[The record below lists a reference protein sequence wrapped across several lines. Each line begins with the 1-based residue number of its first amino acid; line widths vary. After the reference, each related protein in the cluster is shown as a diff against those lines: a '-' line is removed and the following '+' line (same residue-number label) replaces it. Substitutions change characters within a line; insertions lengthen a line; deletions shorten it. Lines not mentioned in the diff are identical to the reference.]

1 MWNVNKK
8 MVKTS
13 ALLLSVVVAAGAMGV
28 NVHAANINNSADS
41 EAKDRLADSVKNV
54 WQPVGEEEGAIG
66 ETIYVIAGA
75 GGDVEKVI
83 VSDGEELTE
92 EAQSEE
98 NKLPL
103 SMEISYMLDGKE
115 ISAEELAGKS
125 GHVVIR
131 CTYIVN
137 RYEMAEVQDGKEKI
151 YVPFA
156 VAAGTILDGAH
167 FQNVTVSSGRV
178 VDDGSRCIVAGIAF
192 PGLAEDLKLEEG
204 PVDYVEIEADVT
216 DFVFDGIYSIATN
229 EIFSDINVDDVT
241 ALDDLRE
248 AMDEMTEAME
258 ALMDGSAALYN
269 GLAEL
274 YEKSGDLQKGIS
286 ALQAGA
292 AQLSEG
298 SAALR
303 DGVNSLRDGAVN
315 LTNGLNTLSSKN
327 DELVNGAAQVFNTL
341 LGEANKQLAAS
352 GVNVPALTIDNY
364 SQVLGGVTASLSP
377 EAVGSQV
384 YSAVYN
390 AVAAE
395 VKKNEAAI
403 RAGVTQ
409 EVQKQVFAGVLQ
421 AAGLSEDQY
430 NAIVAAGDAA
440 AEEQKQAVAGI
451 DSAVEAQMQSE
462 QIKQTIEAAVAAQ
475 EKQLIEQNMQSPDIV
490 NKITE
495 ETANAANRVNEGA
508 GKIAALKAQL
518 DSYNAFYQGLI
529 AYTNGVVQAG
539 NGAAQLSA
547 GAEQLAAG
555 AESLNE
561 GAVTLREGM
570 DTLAGGSAALIDGV
584 SRLKKGAMEL
594 RDGLT
599 TFNEEGIS
607 KLTEALDG
615 NYEELLARMQAMTQV
630 SRSYNSYTN
639 ENGVLDGTVK
649 FIYKTSE
656 IR

>member
-8 MVKTS
+8 MVKVS
-13 ALLLSVVVAAGAMGV
+13 AVVLSAVVAAGAVGV
-28 NVHAANINNSADS
+28 NVYAANANETAGS
-41 EAKDRLADSVKNV
+41 EVKDKITDSVKNV
-54 WQPVGEEEGAIG
+54 WQPVGEGENAGG
-66 ETIYVIAGA
+66 ETVYVIAGA
-75 GGDVEKVI
+75 GGEVQKVI

-92 EAQSEE
+92 EAEGSE
-98 NKLPL
+98 NRMPL
-103 SMEISYMLDGKE
+103 SMEISYTLDGEE

-131 CTYIVN
+131 CTYTVN
-137 RYEMAEVQDGKEKI
+137 QYEMAEVQGKKEKI

-178 VDDGSRCIVAGIAF
+178 IDDGSRCVVAGIAF
-192 PGLAEDLKLEEG
+192 PGLSEDLKLEDG
-204 PVDYVEIEADVT
+204 PSNYVEIEADVT
-216 DFVFDGIYSIATN
+216 DFALDGIYSIATN

-241 ALDDLRE
+241 ALDDLKE
-248 AMDEMTEAME
+248 AMNKMTEAME
-258 ALMDGSAALYN
+258 ALMDGSSALYN

-274 YEKSGDLQKGIS
+274 YEKSGDLQNGVS
-286 ALQAGA
+286 ELQAGA
-292 AQLSEG
+292 AQLLEG
-298 SAALR
+298 TTALR
-303 DGVNSLRDGAVN
+303 DGANSLRDGAAN

-327 DELVNGAAQVFNTL
+327 NELVNGAAQVFHTL
-341 LGEANKQLAAS
+341 LAEANRQLAAS
-352 GVNVPALTIDNY
+352 GLSVPTLTIDNY
-364 SQVLGGVTASLSP
+364 SQVLGGVTASLNP
-377 EAVGSQV
+377 DAVSGQV
-384 YSAVYN
+384 YSAVYD

-409 EVQKQVFAGVLQ
+409 EVQKQVFASVLQ
-421 AAGLSEDQY
+421 AAGLDESQY
-430 NAIVAAGDAA
+430 NGMPA
-440 AEEQKQAVAGI
+440 EQKQAI

-475 EKQLIEQNMQSPDIV
+475 EKQLIEQNMQSPDIA
-490 NKITE
+490 NKIAE
-495 ETANAANRVNEGA
+495 ETANAANRVSEGA
-508 GKIAALKAQL
+508 GKITALRAQL
-518 DSYNAFYQGLI
+518 DSYNTFYQGLI
-529 AYTNGVVQAG
+529 AYTNGVAQAG
-539 NGAAQLSA
+539 SGAQQLSA

-561 GAVTLREGM
+561 GAAALKDGM
-570 DTLAGGSAALIDGV
+570 DTLASGSAALIDGV

-630 SRSYNSYTN
+630 SRSYHSYTD
-639 ENGVLDGTVK
+639 EDGAVDGTVK
-649 FIYKTSE
+649 FIYKTAE

>member
-137 RYEMAEVQDGKEKI
+137 RYEMAEVQGGKEKI

-192 PGLAEDLKLEEG
+192 PGLAEDLKLEDG
-204 PVDYVEIEADVT
+204 PADYVEIEADVM
-216 DFVFDGIYSIATN
+216 DFVFDGMYSIATN

-421 AAGLSEDQY
+421 AVGLSEDQY

>member
-8 MVKTS
+8 MVKVS
-13 ALLLSVVVAAGAMGV
+13 AVVLSAVVAAGAVGV
-28 NVHAANINNSADS
+28 NVYAANANETAGS
-41 EAKDRLADSVKNV
+41 EVKDKITDSVKNV
-54 WQPVGEEEGAIG
+54 WQPVGEGENAGG
-66 ETIYVIAGA
+66 ETVYVIAGA
-75 GGDVEKVI
+75 GGEVQKVI

-92 EAQSEE
+92 EAEGSE
-98 NKLPL
+98 NRMPL
-103 SMEISYMLDGKE
+103 SMEISYTLDGKE

-131 CTYIVN
+131 CTYTVN
-137 RYEMAEVQDGKEKI
+137 QYEMAEVQGKKEKI

-178 VDDGSRCIVAGIAF
+178 IDDGSRCIVAGIAF
-192 PGLAEDLKLEEG
+192 PGLSEDLKLEDG
-204 PVDYVEIEADVT
+204 PANYVEIEADVT
-216 DFVFDGIYSIATN
+216 DFALDGIYSIATN

-241 ALDDLRE
+241 VLDDLRE
-248 AMDEMTEAME
+248 AMDKMTEAME

-274 YEKSGDLQKGIS
+274 YEKSGDLQNGVS

-292 AQLSEG
+292 AQLLEG
-298 SAALR
+298 TTALR
-303 DGVNSLRDGAVN
+303 DGANSLRDGAAN

-327 DELVNGAAQVFNTL
+327 TELVNGAAQVFNTL
-341 LGEANKQLAAS
+341 LAEANRQLAANGLS
-352 GVNVPALTIDNY
+352 VPTLTIDNY
-364 SQVLGGVTASLSP
+364 SQVLSGVTASLNP
-377 EAVGSQV
+377 DAVSGQV
-384 YSAVYN
+384 YSAVYD

-409 EVQKQVFAGVLQ
+409 EVQKQVFASVLQ
-421 AAGLSEDQY
+421 AAGLDESQY
-430 NAIVAAGDAA
+430 NGMPT
-440 AEEQKQAVAGI
+440 EQKQAI

-490 NKITE
+490 NKIAE

-508 GKIAALKAQL
+508 GKITALRAQL
-518 DSYNAFYQGLI
+518 DSYNTFYQGLI
-529 AYTNGVVQAG
+529 AYTNGVAQAG
-539 NGAAQLSA
+539 SGAGQLSA

-561 GAVTLREGM
+561 GAAALKDGM
-570 DTLAGGSAALIDGV
+570 DTLASGSAALIDGV

-630 SRSYNSYTN
+630 SRSYHSYTN
-639 ENGVLDGTVK
+639 GDSVTGGTVK

>member
-13 ALLLSVVVAAGAMGV
+13 ALMLSVVVAAGAVGV
-28 NVHAANINNSADS
+28 NAHAANTSNNADS
-41 EAKDRLADSVKNV
+41 DVKDQIVDSVKNV

-66 ETIYVIAGA
+66 ETVYVIAGA
-75 GGDVEKVI
+75 DGDVQKVI
-83 VSDGEELTE
+83 ISDGEELTE
-92 EAQSEE
+92 EAESAE

-103 SMEISYMLDGKE
+103 SMEISYTLDGKE

-131 CTYIVN
+131 CTYTVN
-137 RYEMAEVQDGKEKI
+137 QYEMADVQGKEEKI

-156 VAAGTILDGAH
+156 VAAGTILDSAQ

-178 VDDGSRCIVAGIAF
+178 IDDGSRCIVAGVAF
-192 PGLAEDLKLEEG
+192 PGLAEDLDLEDG
-204 PVDYVEIEADVT
+204 PSNYVEIEADVT
-216 DFVFDGIYSIATN
+216 DFALDGIYSIATN
-229 EIFSDINVDDVT
+229 EIFSDINVDDAT
-241 ALDDLRE
+241 ALDDLKE

-269 GLAEL
+269 GLTEL

-292 AQLSEG
+292 AQLSDG
-298 SAALR
+298 SAALLE
-303 DGVNSLRDGAVN
+303 GVNSLRDGAAN
-315 LTNGLNTLSSKN
+315 LTDGLNTLSSKN
-327 DELVNGAAQVFNTL
+327 DELVKGAAQVFNTL
-341 LGEANKQLAAS
+341 LAEANKQLAANGLS
-352 GVNVPALTIDNY
+352 VPTLTIDNY
-364 SQVLGGVTASLSP
+364 SQVLGGISASLTP
-377 EAVGSQV
+377 DAVGSQV

-409 EVQKQVFAGVLQ
+409 EVRKQVFAGVLQ
-421 AAGLSEDQY
+421 EAGIDESQY
-430 NAIVAAGDAA
+430 NSMPDA
-440 AEEQKQAVAGI
+440 QKQAI
-451 DSAVEAQMQSE
+451 DSAVEAQMQSD

-475 EKQLIEQNMQSPDIV
+475 EKQLIEQNMQSPDIQD
-490 NKITE
+490 KIAA
-495 ETANAANRVNEGA
+495 ETANAANSVSEGA
-508 GKIAALKAQL
+508 GKIAALRAQL

-529 AYTNGVVQAG
+529 AYTNGVAQAG

-555 AESLNE
+555 AESLNA
-561 GAVTLREGM
+561 GAVTLKDGM
-570 DTLAGGSAALIDGV
+570 DTLANGSAALIDGV

-594 RDGLT
+594 RDGLI
-599 TFNEEGIS
+599 TFNDEGIS

-615 NYEELLARMQAMTQV
+615 NYEELLARMQAMTQA
-630 SRSYNSYTN
+630 SRNYNSYTN

-656 IR
+656 VR

>member
-1 MWNVNKK
+1 

-13 ALLLSVVVAAGAMGV
+13 ALMLSVVVAAGAVGV
-28 NVHAANINNSADS
+28 NAHAANTSNNADS
-41 EAKDRLADSVKNV
+41 DVKDQIVDSVKNV

-66 ETIYVIAGA
+66 ETVYVIAGA
-75 GGDVEKVI
+75 DGDVQKVI
-83 VSDGEELTE
+83 ISDGEELTE
-92 EAQSEE
+92 EAESAE

-103 SMEISYMLDGKE
+103 SMEISYTLDGKE

-137 RYEMAEVQDGKEKI
+137 QYEMADVQGKEEKI

-178 VDDGSRCIVAGIAF
+178 IDDGSRCIVAGVAF
-192 PGLAEDLKLEEG
+192 PGLAEDLDLEDG
-204 PVDYVEIEADVT
+204 PSNYVEIEADVT
-216 DFVFDGIYSIATN
+216 DFALDGIYSIATN
-229 EIFSDINVDDVT
+229 EIFSDINVDDAT
-241 ALDDLRE
+241 ALDDLKE

-269 GLAEL
+269 GLTEL

-292 AQLSEG
+292 AQLSDG
-298 SAALR
+298 SAALLE
-303 DGVNSLRDGAVN
+303 GVNSLRDGAAS

-327 DELVNGAAQVFNTL
+327 DELVKGAAQVFNTL
-341 LGEANKQLAAS
+341 LAEANKQLAANGLS
-352 GVNVPALTIDNY
+352 VPTLTIDNY
-364 SQVLGGVTASLSP
+364 SQVLGGVAASLTP
-377 EAVGSQV
+377 DAVGNQV

-409 EVQKQVFAGVLQ
+409 EVRKQVFAGVLQ
-421 AAGLSEDQY
+421 AAGIDESQY
-430 NAIVAAGDAA
+430 NSMPDA
-440 AEEQKQAVAGI
+440 QKQAI
-451 DSAVEAQMQSE
+451 DSAVEEQMQSD

-475 EKQLIEQNMQSPDIV
+475 EKQLIEQSMQSPDIQ
-490 NKITE
+490 NKIAA
-495 ETANAANRVNEGA
+495 ETANAANSVSEGA
-508 GKIAALKAQL
+508 GKIAALRAQL

-529 AYTNGVVQAG
+529 AYTNGVAQAG

-555 AESLNE
+555 AESLNA
-561 GAVTLREGM
+561 GAVALKDGM
-570 DTLAGGSAALIDGV
+570 DTLANGSAALIDGV

-599 TFNEEGIS
+599 TFNDEGIS
-607 KLTEALDG
+607 KLAEALDG

-630 SRSYNSYTN
+630 SRNYNSYTN

-656 IR
+656 VR

>member
-8 MVKTS
+8 MVKVS
-13 ALLLSVVVAAGAMGV
+13 AVVLSAVVAAGAVGV
-28 NVHAANINNSADS
+28 NVYAANANETAGS
-41 EAKDRLADSVKNV
+41 EVKDKITDSVKNV
-54 WQPVGEEEGAIG
+54 WQPVGEGENAGG
-66 ETIYVIAGA
+66 ETVYVIAGA
-75 GGDVEKVI
+75 GGEVQKVI

-92 EAQSEE
+92 EAEGSE
-98 NKLPL
+98 NRMPL
-103 SMEISYMLDGKE
+103 SMEISYTLDGKE

-131 CTYIVN
+131 CTYTVN
-137 RYEMAEVQDGKEKI
+137 QYEMAEVQGKKEKI

-178 VDDGSRCIVAGIAF
+178 IDDGSRCVVAGIAF
-192 PGLAEDLKLEEG
+192 PGLSEDLKLEDG
-204 PVDYVEIEADVT
+204 PSNYVEIEADVT
-216 DFVFDGIYSIATN
+216 DFALDGIYSIATN

-248 AMDEMTEAME
+248 AMDKMTEAME

-274 YEKSGDLQKGIS
+274 YEKSGDLQNGVS

-292 AQLSEG
+292 AQLLEG
-298 SAALR
+298 TTALR
-303 DGVNSLRDGAVN
+303 DGANSLRDGAAN

-327 DELVNGAAQVFNTL
+327 TELVNGAAQVFNTL
-341 LGEANKQLAAS
+341 LAEANRQLAAS
-352 GVNVPALTIDNY
+352 GLSVPTLTIDNY
-364 SQVLGGVTASLSP
+364 SQVLGGVTASLNP
-377 EAVGSQV
+377 DAVSGQV
-384 YSAVYN
+384 YSAVYD

-403 RAGVTQ
+403 RTGVTQ
-409 EVQKQVFAGVLQ
+409 EVQKQVFASVLQ
-421 AAGLSEDQY
+421 AAGLDESQY
-430 NAIVAAGDAA
+430 NGMPA
-440 AEEQKQAVAGI
+440 EQKQAI
-451 DSAVEAQMQSE
+451 DSAVEAQMQSD

-475 EKQLIEQNMQSPDIV
+475 EKQLIEQNMQSPDIA
-490 NKITE
+490 NKIAE

-508 GKIAALKAQL
+508 GKITALRAQL
-518 DSYNAFYQGLI
+518 DSYNTFYQGLI
-529 AYTNGVVQAG
+529 AYTNGVAQAG
-539 NGAAQLSA
+539 SGAQQLSA

-561 GAVTLREGM
+561 GAAALKDGM
-570 DTLAGGSAALIDGV
+570 DTLASGSAALIDGV

-630 SRSYNSYTN
+630 SRSYHSYTN
-639 ENGVLDGTVK
+639 GDSVTGGTVK

>member
-8 MVKTS
+8 MVKVS
-13 ALLLSVVVAAGAMGV
+13 AVVLSAMVAAGAVGV
-28 NVHAANINNSADS
+28 NVYAANANETAGS
-41 EAKDRLADSVKNV
+41 EVKDKITDSVKNV
-54 WQPVGEEEGAIG
+54 WQPVGEGENAGG
-66 ETIYVIAGA
+66 ETVYVIAGA
-75 GGDVEKVI
+75 GGEVQKVI

-92 EAQSEE
+92 EAEGSE
-98 NKLPL
+98 NRMPL

-131 CTYIVN
+131 CTYTVN
-137 RYEMAEVQDGKEKI
+137 QYEMAEVQGKKEKI

-178 VDDGSRCIVAGIAF
+178 IDDGSRCVVAGIAF
-192 PGLAEDLKLEEG
+192 PGLSEDLKLEDG
-204 PVDYVEIEADVT
+204 PSNYVEIEADVT
-216 DFVFDGIYSIATN
+216 DFALDGIYSIATN

-248 AMDEMTEAME
+248 AMDKMTEAME

-274 YEKSGDLQKGIS
+274 YEKSGDLQNGVS

-292 AQLSEG
+292 AQLLEG
-298 SAALR
+298 TTALR
-303 DGVNSLRDGAVN
+303 DGANSLRDGAAN

-327 DELVNGAAQVFNTL
+327 TELVNGAAQVFNTL
-341 LGEANKQLAAS
+341 LAEANRQLAAS
-352 GVNVPALTIDNY
+352 GLSVPTLTIDNY
-364 SQVLGGVTASLSP
+364 SQVLGGVTASLNP
-377 EAVGSQV
+377 DAVSGQV
-384 YSAVYN
+384 YSAVYD

-409 EVQKQVFAGVLQ
+409 EVQKQVFASVLQ
-421 AAGLSEDQY
+421 AAGLDESQY
-430 NAIVAAGDAA
+430 NGMSA
-440 AEEQKQAVAGI
+440 EQKQAI

-475 EKQLIEQNMQSPDIV
+475 EKQLIEQNMQSPDIA
-490 NKITE
+490 NKIAE

-508 GKIAALKAQL
+508 GKITALRAQL
-518 DSYNAFYQGLI
+518 DSYNTFYQGLI
-529 AYTNGVVQAG
+529 AYTNGVAQAG
-539 NGAAQLSA
+539 SGAQQLSA

-561 GAVTLREGM
+561 GAAALKDGM

-630 SRSYNSYTN
+630 SRSYHSYTN
-639 ENGVLDGTVK
+639 GDSVTGGTVK

>member
-8 MVKTS
+8 MVKVS
-13 ALLLSVVVAAGAMGV
+13 AVVLSAVLSAGAVGV
-28 NVHAANINNSADS
+28 NVHAANTNETAGS
-41 EAKDRLADSVKNV
+41 EVKDKITDSVKNV
-54 WQPVGEEEGAIG
+54 WQPVGEGENAGG
-66 ETIYVIAGA
+66 ETVYVIAGA
-75 GGDVEKVI
+75 GGEVQKII
-83 VSDGEELTE
+83 VSNGEEL
-92 EAQSEE
+92 SEE
-98 NKLPL
+98 TESTENKMPL
-103 SMEISYMLDGKE
+103 SMEISYTLDGKE

-131 CTYIVN
+131 CTYTVN
-137 RYEMAEVQDGKEKI
+137 QYEMAEVQDKEEKI

-178 VDDGSRCIVAGIAF
+178 IDDGSRCVVAGIAF
-192 PGLAEDLKLEEG
+192 PGLSEDLKLEDG
-204 PVDYVEIEADVT
+204 PSNYVEIEADVI
-216 DFVFDGIYSIATN
+216 DFVLDGIYSIATN

-241 ALDDLRE
+241 TLDDLKE
-248 AMDEMTEAME
+248 AMDKMTEAME
-258 ALMDGSAALYN
+258 ALMDGSSALYN

-274 YEKSGDLQKGIS
+274 YEKSGDLQNGVS

-292 AQLSEG
+292 SQLLEG
-298 SAALR
+298 TTA
-303 DGVNSLRDGAVN
+303 LRDGAVN

-327 DELVNGAAQVFNTL
+327 TELVNGAAQVFNTL
-341 LGEANKQLAAS
+341 LAEANRQLAANGLS
-352 GVNVPALTIDNY
+352 VPTLTIDNY
-364 SQVLGGVTASLSP
+364 SQVLGGVTASLNPDAIS
-377 EAVGSQV
+377 SQV
-384 YSAVYN
+384 YSAVYD

-421 AAGLSEDQY
+421 AAGLDESQY
-430 NAIVAAGDAA
+430 NGMPA
-440 AEEQKQAVAGI
+440 EQKQAI
-451 DSAVEAQMQSE
+451 DSAVEAQIQSE

-475 EKQLIEQNMQSPDIV
+475 EKQLIEQNMQSPDIA
-490 NKITE
+490 NKIAQ

-518 DSYNAFYQGLI
+518 DSYNTFYQGLI
-529 AYTNGVVQAG
+529 AYTNGVAQAE
-539 NGAAQLSA
+539 S

-561 GAVTLREGM
+561 GAAALKDGM
-570 DTLAGGSAALIDGV
+570 DTLASGSEALIDGV

-599 TFNEEGIS
+599 TFNEEGIN

-615 NYEELLARMQAMTQV
+615 DYDELFARMQAMTQV

-639 ENGVLDGTVK
+639 EDSIIGGTVK

>member
-13 ALLLSVVVAAGAMGV
+13 ALMLSVVVAAGAVGV
-28 NVHAANINNSADS
+28 NAHAANTSNNADS
-41 EAKDRLADSVKNV
+41 DVKDQIVDSVKNV

-66 ETIYVIAGA
+66 ETVYVIAGA
-75 GGDVEKVI
+75 DGDVQKVI
-83 VSDGEELTE
+83 ISDGEELTE
-92 EAQSEE
+92 EAESVE

-103 SMEISYMLDGKE
+103 SMEISYTLDGKE
-115 ISAEELAGKS
+115 IPAEELAGKS

-131 CTYIVN
+131 CTYTVN
-137 RYEMAEVQDGKEKI
+137 QYEMADVQGMEEKI

-156 VAAGTILDGAH
+156 VAAGTILDSAQ
-167 FQNVTVSSGRV
+167 FQNVTVSSGKV
-178 VDDGSRCIVAGIAF
+178 IDDGSHCIVAGIAF
-192 PGLAEDLKLEEG
+192 PGLAEDLNLEDG
-204 PVDYVEIEADVT
+204 PSNYVEIEADVT
-216 DFVFDGIYSIATN
+216 DFSLDGIYSIATN
-229 EIFSDINVDDVT
+229 EIFSDINVDDAA
-241 ALDDLRE
+241 ALDDLKE

-269 GLAEL
+269 GLTEL

-292 AQLSEG
+292 AQLSDG
-298 SAALR
+298 SAALLE
-303 DGVNSLRDGAVN
+303 GVNSLRDGAAN
-315 LTNGLNTLSSKN
+315 LTDGLNTLSSKN
-327 DELVNGAAQVFNTL
+327 DELVKGAAQVFNTL
-341 LGEANKQLAAS
+341 LAEANKQLAANGLS
-352 GVNVPALTIDNY
+352 VPTLTIDNY
-364 SQVLGGVTASLSP
+364 SQVLGGISASLTP
-377 EAVGSQV
+377 DAVGSQV

-409 EVQKQVFAGVLQ
+409 EVRKQVFAGVLQ
-421 AAGLSEDQY
+421 EAGIDESQY
-430 NAIVAAGDAA
+430 NSMPDA
-440 AEEQKQAVAGI
+440 QKQAI
-451 DSAVEAQMQSE
+451 DSAVEAQMQSD

-475 EKQLIEQNMQSPDIV
+475 EKQLIEQNMQSPDIQD
-490 NKITE
+490 KIAA
-495 ETANAANRVNEGA
+495 ETANAANSVSEGA
-508 GKIAALKAQL
+508 GKIAALRAQL

-529 AYTNGVVQAG
+529 AYTNGVAQAG

-555 AESLNE
+555 AESLNA
-561 GAVTLREGM
+561 GAVTLKDGM
-570 DTLAGGSAALIDGV
+570 DTLANGSAALIDGV

-599 TFNEEGIS
+599 TFNDEGIS

-615 NYEELLARMQAMTQV
+615 NYEELLARMQAMTQA
-630 SRSYNSYTN
+630 SRNYNSYTN

-656 IR
+656 VR

>member
-8 MVKTS
+8 MVKVS
-13 ALLLSVVVAAGAMGV
+13 AVVLSAVVAAGAVGV
-28 NVHAANINNSADS
+28 NVYAANANETAGS
-41 EAKDRLADSVKNV
+41 EVKDKITDSVKNV
-54 WQPVGEEEGAIG
+54 WQPVGEGENAGG
-66 ETIYVIAGA
+66 ETVYVIAGA
-75 GGDVEKVI
+75 GGEVQKVI

-92 EAQSEE
+92 EAEGSE
-98 NKLPL
+98 NRMPL
-103 SMEISYMLDGKE
+103 SMEISYTLDGKE

-131 CTYIVN
+131 CTYTVN
-137 RYEMAEVQDGKEKI
+137 QYEMAEVQGKKEKI

-178 VDDGSRCIVAGIAF
+178 IDDGSRCVVAGIAF
-192 PGLAEDLKLEEG
+192 PGLSEDLKLEDG
-204 PVDYVEIEADVT
+204 PSNYVEIEADVT
-216 DFVFDGIYSIATN
+216 DFALDGIYSIATN

-248 AMDEMTEAME
+248 AMDKMTEAME

-274 YEKSGDLQKGIS
+274 YEKSGDLQNGIS

-292 AQLSEG
+292 AQLLEG
-298 SAALR
+298 TTALR
-303 DGVNSLRDGAVN
+303 DGANSLRDGAAN

-327 DELVNGAAQVFNTL
+327 TELVNGAAQVFNTL
-341 LGEANKQLAAS
+341 LAEANRQLAAS
-352 GVNVPALTIDNY
+352 GLSVPTLTIDNY
-364 SQVLGGVTASLSP
+364 SQVLGGVTASLNP
-377 EAVGSQV
+377 DAVSGQV
-384 YSAVYN
+384 YSAVYD

-409 EVQKQVFAGVLQ
+409 EVQKQVFASVLQ
-421 AAGLSEDQY
+421 AAGLDESQY
-430 NAIVAAGDAA
+430 NGMSA
-440 AEEQKQAVAGI
+440 EQKQAI

-490 NKITE
+490 NKIAE

-508 GKIAALKAQL
+508 GKITALRAQL
-518 DSYNAFYQGLI
+518 DSYNTFYQGLI
-529 AYTNGVVQAG
+529 AYTNGVAQAG
-539 NGAAQLSA
+539 SGAQQLSA

-561 GAVTLREGM
+561 GAAALKDGM

-630 SRSYNSYTN
+630 SRSYHSYTN
-639 ENGVLDGTVK
+639 GDSVTGGTVK

>member
-13 ALLLSVVVAAGAMGV
+13 ALMLSVVVAAGAVGV
-28 NVHAANINNSADS
+28 NAHAANTSNNADS
-41 EAKDRLADSVKNV
+41 DVKDQIVDSVKNV

-66 ETIYVIAGA
+66 ETVYVIAGA
-75 GGDVEKVI
+75 DGDVQKVI
-83 VSDGEELTE
+83 ISDGEELTE
-92 EAQSEE
+92 EAESAE

-103 SMEISYMLDGKE
+103 SMEISYTLDGKE

-137 RYEMAEVQDGKEKI
+137 QYEMADVQGKEEKI

-178 VDDGSRCIVAGIAF
+178 IDDGSRCIVAGVAF
-192 PGLAEDLKLEEG
+192 PGLAEDLDLEDG
-204 PVDYVEIEADVT
+204 PSNYVEIEADVT
-216 DFVFDGIYSIATN
+216 DFALDGIYSIATN
-229 EIFSDINVDDVT
+229 EIFSDINVDDAA
-241 ALDDLRE
+241 ALDDLKE

-269 GLAEL
+269 GLTEL

-292 AQLSEG
+292 AQLSDG
-298 SAALR
+298 SAALLE
-303 DGVNSLRDGAVN
+303 GVNSLRDGAAN

-327 DELVNGAAQVFNTL
+327 DELVKGAAQVFNTL
-341 LGEANKQLAAS
+341 LAEANKQLAANGLS
-352 GVNVPALTIDNY
+352 VPTLTIDNY
-364 SQVLGGVTASLSP
+364 SQVLGGVAASLTP
-377 EAVGSQV
+377 DAVGNQV

-409 EVQKQVFAGVLQ
+409 EVRKQVFAGVLQ
-421 AAGLSEDQY
+421 AAGIDESQY
-430 NAIVAAGDAA
+430 NSMPDA
-440 AEEQKQAVAGI
+440 QKQAI
-451 DSAVEAQMQSE
+451 DSAVEAQMQSD

-475 EKQLIEQNMQSPDIV
+475 EKQLIEQNMQSPDIQD
-490 NKITE
+490 KIAA
-495 ETANAANRVNEGA
+495 ETANAANSVSEGA
-508 GKIAALKAQL
+508 GKIAALRAQL

-529 AYTNGVVQAG
+529 AYTNGVAQAG

-555 AESLNE
+555 AESLNA
-561 GAVTLREGM
+561 GAVTLKDGM
-570 DTLAGGSAALIDGV
+570 DTLANGSAALIDGV

-594 RDGLT
+594 RDGLI
-599 TFNEEGIS
+599 TFNDEGIS

-615 NYEELLARMQAMTQV
+615 NYEELLARMQAMTQA
-630 SRSYNSYTN
+630 SRNYNSYTN

-656 IR
+656 VR

>member
-8 MVKTS
+8 MVKMS
-13 ALLLSVVVAAGAMGV
+13 ALMLSVVVAAGAVGV
-28 NVHAANINNSADS
+28 NAYAANTNNNADS
-41 EAKDRLADSVKNV
+41 DVKDQIVDSVKNV
-54 WQPVGEEEGAIG
+54 WQPVGEKEGAIG
-66 ETIYVIAGA
+66 ETVYVIAGA
-75 GGDVEKVI
+75 DGDVQKVI
-83 VSDGEELTE
+83 ISDGEELTE
-92 EAQSEE
+92 EAESVE

-103 SMEISYMLDGKE
+103 SMEISYTLDGKE
-115 ISAEELAGKS
+115 IPAEELAGKS

-131 CTYIVN
+131 CTYTVN
-137 RYEMAEVQDGKEKI
+137 QYEMADVQGMEEKI

-156 VAAGTILDGAH
+156 VAAGTILDSAQ
-167 FQNVTVSSGRV
+167 FQNVTVSSGKV
-178 VDDGSRCIVAGIAF
+178 IDDGSHCIVAGIAF
-192 PGLAEDLKLEEG
+192 PGLAEDLNLEDG
-204 PVDYVEIEADVT
+204 PSNYVEIEADVT
-216 DFVFDGIYSIATN
+216 DFSLDGIYSIATN
-229 EIFSDINVDDVT
+229 EIFSDINVDDAA
-241 ALDDLRE
+241 ALDDLKE

-269 GLAEL
+269 GLTEL

-292 AQLSEG
+292 AQLSDG
-298 SAALR
+298 SAALLE
-303 DGVNSLRDGAVN
+303 GVNSLRDGAAN
-315 LTNGLNTLSSKN
+315 LTDGLNTLSSKN
-327 DELVNGAAQVFNTL
+327 DELVKGAAQVFNTL
-341 LGEANKQLAAS
+341 LAEANKQLAANGLS
-352 GVNVPALTIDNY
+352 VPTLTIDNY
-364 SQVLGGVTASLSP
+364 SQVLGGISASLTP
-377 EAVGSQV
+377 DAVGSQV

-409 EVQKQVFAGVLQ
+409 EVRKQVFAGVLQ
-421 AAGLSEDQY
+421 EAGIDESQY
-430 NAIVAAGDAA
+430 NSMPDA
-440 AEEQKQAVAGI
+440 QKQAI
-451 DSAVEAQMQSE
+451 DSAVEAQMQSD

-475 EKQLIEQNMQSPDIV
+475 EKQLIEQNMQSPDIQD
-490 NKITE
+490 KIAA
-495 ETANAANRVNEGA
+495 ETANAANSVSEGA
-508 GKIAALKAQL
+508 GKIAALRAQL

-529 AYTNGVVQAG
+529 AYTNGVAQAG

-555 AESLNE
+555 AESLNA
-561 GAVTLREGM
+561 GAVTLKDGM
-570 DTLAGGSAALIDGV
+570 DTLANGSAALIDGV

-599 TFNEEGIS
+599 TFNDEGIS

-615 NYEELLARMQAMTQV
+615 NYEELLARMQAMTQA
-630 SRSYNSYTN
+630 SRNYNSYTN

-656 IR
+656 VR

>member
-8 MVKTS
+8 MVKMS
-13 ALLLSVVVAAGAMGV
+13 ALILSAVVAAGTVGV
-28 NVHAANINNSADS
+28 NVHAANTNETAGS
-41 EAKDRLADSVKNV
+41 EAKDKITDSVKNV
-54 WQPVGEEEGAIG
+54 WQPVGERADASG
-66 ETIYVIAGA
+66 ETVYVISGA
-75 GGDVEKVI
+75 GGEVQKVI

-92 EAQSEE
+92 EVQSNE

-131 CTYIVN
+131 CTYTIN
-137 RYEMAEVQDGKEKI
+137 QYEMAEVQGKKEKI

-156 VAAGTILDGAH
+156 VAAGAILDGSH

-178 VDDGSRCIVAGIAF
+178 IDDGSRCIVAGIAF
-192 PGLAEDLKLEEG
+192 PGLAEDLKLEDG
-204 PVDYVEIEADVT
+204 PSNYVEIEADVT
-216 DFVFDGIYSIATN
+216 NFVLDGIYSIATN

-269 GLAEL
+269 GLTEL
-274 YEKSGDLQKGIS
+274 YEKSGDLQNGIS

-303 DGVNSLRDGAVN
+303 DGTNSLLEGAAN

-327 DELVNGAAQVFNTL
+327 SELVNGAAQVFNTL

-352 GVNVPALTIDNY
+352 GLNVPALTIDNY
-364 SQVLGGVTASLSP
+364 SQVLGGLTSSMNP
-377 EAVGSQV
+377 DAVSSQV

-440 AEEQKQAVAGI
+440 PEEQKQAVAAI
-451 DSAVEAQMQSE
+451 DGALAAQMQSD

-475 EKQLIEQNMQSPDIV
+475 EKQLIEQNMQSSDIV
-490 NKITE
+490 NKIAE
-495 ETANAANRVNEGA
+495 ETANAANRVNEGS

-518 DSYNAFYQGLI
+518 DSYNTFYQGLI
-529 AYTNGVVQAG
+529 AYTNGVAQAG

-561 GAVTLREGM
+561 GAAALKEGM
-570 DTLAGGSAALIDGV
+570 DTLANGSAALIDGV

-599 TFNEEGIS
+599 TFNDEGIS

-615 NYEELLARMQAMTQV
+615 DYDELLARMQAMTQV

-649 FIYKTSE
+649 FIYKTSG

>member
-13 ALLLSVVVAAGAMGV
+13 ALMLSVVVAAGAVGV
-28 NVHAANINNSADS
+28 NAHAANTSNNADS
-41 EAKDRLADSVKNV
+41 DVKDQIVDSVKNV

-66 ETIYVIAGA
+66 ETVYVIAGA
-75 GGDVEKVI
+75 DGDVQKVI
-83 VSDGEELTE
+83 ISDGEELTE
-92 EAQSEE
+92 EAESAE

-103 SMEISYMLDGKE
+103 SMEISYTLDGKE

-137 RYEMAEVQDGKEKI
+137 QYEMADVQGKEEKI

-178 VDDGSRCIVAGIAF
+178 IDDGSRCIVAGVAF
-192 PGLAEDLKLEEG
+192 PGLAEDLDLEDG
-204 PVDYVEIEADVT
+204 PSNYVEIEADVT
-216 DFVFDGIYSIATN
+216 DFALDGIYSIATN
-229 EIFSDINVDDVT
+229 EIFSDINVDDAT
-241 ALDDLRE
+241 ALDDLKE

-269 GLAEL
+269 GLTEL

-292 AQLSEG
+292 AQLSDG
-298 SAALR
+298 SAALLE
-303 DGVNSLRDGAVN
+303 GVNSLRDGAAS

-327 DELVNGAAQVFNTL
+327 DELVKGAAQVFNTL
-341 LGEANKQLAAS
+341 LAEANKQLAANGLS
-352 GVNVPALTIDNY
+352 VPTLTIDNY
-364 SQVLGGVTASLSP
+364 SQVLGGVAASLTP
-377 EAVGSQV
+377 DAVGSQV

-409 EVQKQVFAGVLQ
+409 EVRKQVFAGVLQ
-421 AAGLSEDQY
+421 AAGIDESQY
-430 NAIVAAGDAA
+430 NSMPDA
-440 AEEQKQAVAGI
+440 QKQAI
-451 DSAVEAQMQSE
+451 DSAVEEQMQSD

-475 EKQLIEQNMQSPDIV
+475 EKQLIEQSMQSPDIQ
-490 NKITE
+490 NKIAA
-495 ETANAANRVNEGA
+495 ETANAANSVSEGA
-508 GKIAALKAQL
+508 GKIAALRAQL

-529 AYTNGVVQAG
+529 AYTNGVAQAG

-555 AESLNE
+555 AESLNA
-561 GAVTLREGM
+561 GAVALKDGM
-570 DTLAGGSAALIDGV
+570 DTLANGSAALIEGV

-599 TFNEEGIS
+599 TFNDEGIS
-607 KLTEALDG
+607 KLAEALDG
-615 NYEELLARMQAMTQV
+615 NYEELLARMQAMTQA
-630 SRSYNSYTN
+630 SRNYNSYTN

-656 IR
+656 VR

>member
-13 ALLLSVVVAAGAMGV
+13 ALMLSVVVAAGAVGV
-28 NVHAANINNSADS
+28 NAYAANTNNNADS
-41 EAKDRLADSVKNV
+41 DVKDQIVDSVKNV

-66 ETIYVIAGA
+66 ETVYVIAGA
-75 GGDVEKVI
+75 GGDVQKVI
-83 VSDGEELTE
+83 ISDGKELTE
-92 EAQSEE
+92 ETESAE

-103 SMEISYMLDGKE
+103 SMEISYTLDGKE

-131 CTYIVN
+131 CTYTVN
-137 RYEMAEVQDGKEKI
+137 QYEMADVQGRKEKI

-156 VAAGTILDGAH
+156 VAAGTILDSAQ
-167 FQNVTVSSGRV
+167 FQNVTVSSGKV
-178 VDDGSRCIVAGIAF
+178 IDDGSHCIVAGIAF
-192 PGLAEDLKLEEG
+192 PGLSEDLDLEDG
-204 PVDYVEIEADVT
+204 PSNYVEIEADVT
-216 DFVFDGIYSIATN
+216 DFALDGIYSIATN

-241 ALDDLRE
+241 ALDDLKE

-286 ALQAGA
+286 TLQAGA
-292 AQLSEG
+292 AQLSDG
-298 SAALR
+298 SAALLE
-303 DGVNSLRDGAVN
+303 GVNSLRDGAAN

-327 DELVNGAAQVFNTL
+327 DELVKGAAQVFNTL
-341 LGEANKQLAAS
+341 LAEANKQLAANGLS
-352 GVNVPALTIDNY
+352 VPTLTIDNY
-364 SQVLGGVTASLSP
+364 SQVLGGVTASLNP
-377 EAVGSQV
+377 DAVGNQV

-403 RAGVTQ
+403 RAGVIQ
-409 EVQKQVFAGVLQ
+409 EVRKQVFAGVLQ
-421 AAGLSEDQY
+421 AAGIDESQY
-430 NAIVAAGDAA
+430 NSLPDD
-440 AEEQKQAVAGI
+440 QKQAI
-451 DSAVEAQMQSE
+451 DSAVEAQMQSD

-475 EKQLIEQNMQSPDIV
+475 EKQLIEQNMQSPDIQD
-490 NKITE
+490 KIAA
-495 ETANAANRVNEGA
+495 ETANAANRVSEGA
-508 GKIAALKAQL
+508 GKIAALRAQL

-529 AYTNGVVQAG
+529 AYTNGVAQAG

-555 AESLNE
+555 AESLNA
-561 GAVTLREGM
+561 GAVALKDGM
-570 DTLAGGSAALIDGV
+570 DTLANGSAALIDGV

-599 TFNEEGIS
+599 TFNDEGIS

-630 SRSYNSYTN
+630 SRNYNSYTN

>member
-13 ALLLSVVVAAGAMGV
+13 ALMLSVVVAAGAVGV
-28 NVHAANINNSADS
+28 NAYAANTNNADS
-41 EAKDRLADSVKNV
+41 DVKDQIVDSVKNV
-54 WQPVGEEEGAIG
+54 WQPVGEEKGAIG
-66 ETIYVIAGA
+66 ETVYVIAGA
-75 GGDVEKVI
+75 DGDVQKVI
-83 VSDGEELTE
+83 VSDGEELAE
-92 EAQSEE
+92 EAESAE

-103 SMEISYMLDGKE
+103 SMEISYTLDGKE

-131 CTYIVN
+131 CTYTVN
-137 RYEMAEVQDGKEKI
+137 QYEMADVQGRKEKI

-178 VDDGSRCIVAGIAF
+178 IDDGSRCIVAGVAF
-192 PGLAEDLKLEEG
+192 PGLAEDLDLEDG
-204 PVDYVEIEADVT
+204 PSNYVEIEADVT
-216 DFVFDGIYSIATN
+216 DFALDGIYSIATN

-241 ALDDLRE
+241 ALDDLKE

-269 GLAEL
+269 GLTEL

-292 AQLSEG
+292 AQLSDG
-298 SAALR
+298 SATLLE
-303 DGVNSLRDGAVN
+303 GVNSLRDGAA
-315 LTNGLNTLSSKN
+315 TLSSKN
-327 DELVNGAAQVFNTL
+327 DELVKGAAQVFNTL
-341 LGEANKQLAAS
+341 LAEANKQLAANGLS
-352 GVNVPALTIDNY
+352 APTLTIDNY
-364 SQVLGGVTASLSP
+364 SQVLGGVTASLNP
-377 EAVGSQV
+377 DAVGNQV

-409 EVQKQVFAGVLQ
+409 EVRKQVFAGVLQ
-421 AAGLSEDQY
+421 AAGIDESQY
-430 NAIVAAGDAA
+430 NSLPDD
-440 AEEQKQAVAGI
+440 QKQAI
-451 DSAVEAQMQSE
+451 DSAVEAQMQSD

-475 EKQLIEQNMQSPDIV
+475 EKQLIEQNMQSPDIQD
-490 NKITE
+490 KIAA
-495 ETANAANRVNEGA
+495 ETANAANRVSEGA
-508 GKIAALKAQL
+508 GKIAALRAQL

-529 AYTNGVVQAG
+529 AYTNGVAQAG

-555 AESLNE
+555 AESLNA
-561 GAVTLREGM
+561 GAAALKDGM
-570 DTLAGGSAALIDGV
+570 DTRANRSAARIDGV

-599 TFNEEGIS
+599 TFNDEGIS

-630 SRSYNSYTN
+630 SRNYNSYTN

>member
-13 ALLLSVVVAAGAMGV
+13 ALMLSVVVAAGAVGV
-28 NVHAANINNSADS
+28 NAHAANTSNNADS
-41 EAKDRLADSVKNV
+41 DVKDQIVDSVKNV

-66 ETIYVIAGA
+66 ETVYVIAGA
-75 GGDVEKVI
+75 DGDVQKVI
-83 VSDGEELTE
+83 ISDGEELTE
-92 EAQSEE
+92 EAESAE

-103 SMEISYMLDGKE
+103 SMEISYTLDGKE

-137 RYEMAEVQDGKEKI
+137 QYEMADVQGKEEKI

-178 VDDGSRCIVAGIAF
+178 IDDGSRCIVAGVAF
-192 PGLAEDLKLEEG
+192 PGLAEDLDLEDG
-204 PVDYVEIEADVT
+204 PSNYVEIEADVT
-216 DFVFDGIYSIATN
+216 DFALDGIYSIATN
-229 EIFSDINVDDVT
+229 EIFSDINVDDAT
-241 ALDDLRE
+241 ALDDLKE

-269 GLAEL
+269 GLTEL

-292 AQLSEG
+292 AQLSDG
-298 SAALR
+298 SAALLE
-303 DGVNSLRDGAVN
+303 GVNSLRDGAAS

-327 DELVNGAAQVFNTL
+327 DELVKGAAQVFNTL
-341 LGEANKQLAAS
+341 LAEANKQLAANGLS
-352 GVNVPALTIDNY
+352 VPTLTIDNY
-364 SQVLGGVTASLSP
+364 SQVLGGVAASLTP
-377 EAVGSQV
+377 DAVGNQV

-409 EVQKQVFAGVLQ
+409 EVRKQVFAGVLQ
-421 AAGLSEDQY
+421 AAGIDESQY
-430 NAIVAAGDAA
+430 NSMPDA
-440 AEEQKQAVAGI
+440 QKQAI
-451 DSAVEAQMQSE
+451 DSAVEEQMQSD

-475 EKQLIEQNMQSPDIV
+475 EKQLIEQSMQSPDIQ
-490 NKITE
+490 NKIAA
-495 ETANAANRVNEGA
+495 ETANAANSVSEGA
-508 GKIAALKAQL
+508 GKIAALRAQL

-529 AYTNGVVQAG
+529 AYTNGVAQAG

-555 AESLNE
+555 AESLNA
-561 GAVTLREGM
+561 GAVALKDGM
-570 DTLAGGSAALIDGV
+570 DTLANGSAALIDGV

-599 TFNEEGIS
+599 TFNDEGIS
-607 KLTEALDG
+607 KLAEALDG

-630 SRSYNSYTN
+630 SRNYNSYTN

-656 IR
+656 VR

>member
-8 MVKTS
+8 MVKVS
-13 ALLLSVVVAAGAMGV
+13 AVVLSAVVAAGAVGV
-28 NVHAANINNSADS
+28 NVYAANANETAGS
-41 EAKDRLADSVKNV
+41 EVKDKITDSVKNV
-54 WQPVGEEEGAIG
+54 WQPVGEGENAGG
-66 ETIYVIAGA
+66 ETVYVIAGA
-75 GGDVEKVI
+75 GGEVQKVI

-92 EAQSEE
+92 EAEGSE
-98 NKLPL
+98 NRMPL
-103 SMEISYMLDGKE
+103 SMEISYTLDGKE

-131 CTYIVN
+131 CTYTVN
-137 RYEMAEVQDGKEKI
+137 QYEMAEVQGKKEKI

-178 VDDGSRCIVAGIAF
+178 IDDGSRCVVAGIAF
-192 PGLAEDLKLEEG
+192 PGLSEDLKLEDG
-204 PVDYVEIEADVT
+204 PSNYVEIEADVT
-216 DFVFDGIYSIATN
+216 DFALDGIYSIATN

-248 AMDEMTEAME
+248 AMDKMTEAME

-274 YEKSGDLQKGIS
+274 YEKSGDLQNGVS

-292 AQLSEG
+292 AQLLEG
-298 SAALR
+298 TTALR
-303 DGVNSLRDGAVN
+303 DGANSLRDGAAN

-327 DELVNGAAQVFNTL
+327 TELVNGAAQVFNTL
-341 LGEANKQLAAS
+341 LAEANRQLAAS
-352 GVNVPALTIDNY
+352 GLSVPTLTIDNY
-364 SQVLGGVTASLSP
+364 SQVLGGVTASLNP
-377 EAVGSQV
+377 DAVSGQV
-384 YSAVYN
+384 YSAVYD

-409 EVQKQVFAGVLQ
+409 EVQKQVFASVLQ
-421 AAGLSEDQY
+421 AAGLDESQY
-430 NAIVAAGDAA
+430 NGMPA
-440 AEEQKQAVAGI
+440 EQKQAIDGAVA
-451 DSAVEAQMQSE
+451 AQMQSE

-475 EKQLIEQNMQSPDIV
+475 EKQLIEQNMQSPDIA
-490 NKITE
+490 NKIAE
-495 ETANAANRVNEGA
+495 ETANAANRVSEGA
-508 GKIAALKAQL
+508 GKITALRAQL
-518 DSYNAFYQGLI
+518 DSYNTFYQGLI
-529 AYTNGVVQAG
+529 AYTNGVAQAG
-539 NGAAQLSA
+539 SGAQQLSA

-561 GAVTLREGM
+561 GAAALKDGM

-630 SRSYNSYTN
+630 SRSYHSYTD
-639 ENGVLDGTVK
+639 EDGAVDGTVK
-649 FIYKTSE
+649 FIYKTAE

>member
-8 MVKTS
+8 MVKVS
-13 ALLLSVVVAAGAMGV
+13 AVVLSAVVAAGAVGV
-28 NVHAANINNSADS
+28 NVYAANANETAGS
-41 EAKDRLADSVKNV
+41 EVKDKITDSVKNV
-54 WQPVGEEEGAIG
+54 WQPVGEGENAGG
-66 ETIYVIAGA
+66 ETVYVIAGA
-75 GGDVEKVI
+75 GGEVQKVI

-92 EAQSEE
+92 EAEDSK
-98 NKLPL
+98 NRMPL
-103 SMEISYMLDGKE
+103 SMEISYTLDGKE

-131 CTYIVN
+131 CTYTVN
-137 RYEMAEVQDGKEKI
+137 QYEMTEVQGKKEKI

-178 VDDGSRCIVAGIAF
+178 IDDGSRCVVAGIAF
-192 PGLAEDLKLEEG
+192 PGLSEDLKLEDG
-204 PVDYVEIEADVT
+204 PSNYVEIEADVT
-216 DFVFDGIYSIATN
+216 DFALDGIYSIATN

-248 AMDEMTEAME
+248 AMGKMTEAME

-274 YEKSGDLQKGIS
+274 YEKSGDLQNGVS

-292 AQLSEG
+292 AQLLEG
-298 SAALR
+298 TTALR
-303 DGVNSLRDGAVN
+303 DGANSLRDGAAN

-327 DELVNGAAQVFNTL
+327 TELVNGAAQVFHTL
-341 LGEANKQLAAS
+341 LAEANRQLAANGLS
-352 GVNVPALTIDNY
+352 VPALTIDNY
-364 SQVLGGVTASLSP
+364 SQVLGGVTASLNP
-377 EAVGSQV
+377 DAVSGQV
-384 YSAVYN
+384 YSAVYD

-421 AAGLSEDQY
+421 AAGLDEDRY

-440 AEEQKQAVAGI
+440 PEEQKQAVAGI
-451 DSAVEAQMQSE
+451 DGAVAAQMQSE

-475 EKQLIEQNMQSPDIV
+475 EKQLTEQNMQSPDIA
-490 NKITE
+490 NKIAE

-518 DSYNAFYQGLI
+518 DSYNTFYQGLI
-529 AYTNGVVQAG
+529 AYTNGVAQAG
-539 NGAAQLSA
+539 SGAQQLSA

-561 GAVTLREGM
+561 GAASLKDGM
-570 DTLAGGSAALIDGV
+570 DTLARGSAALIDGV

-599 TFNEEGIS
+599 TFNEEGVS
-607 KLTEALDG
+607 KLTEVLDG
-615 NYEELLARMQAMTQV
+615 DYEELLARMQAMTQV
-630 SRSYNSYTN
+630 SRSYHSYTD
-639 ENGVLDGTVK
+639 GDSVTGGTVK

>member
-8 MVKTS
+8 MVKVS
-13 ALLLSVVVAAGAMGV
+13 AVVLSAMVAAGAVGV
-28 NVHAANINNSADS
+28 NVHAANANETAGS
-41 EAKDRLADSVKNV
+41 EVKDKITDSVKNV
-54 WQPVGEEEGAIG
+54 WQPVGEGENAGG
-66 ETIYVIAGA
+66 ETVYVIAGA
-75 GGDVEKVI
+75 GGEVQKVI

-92 EAQSEE
+92 EAEGSE
-98 NKLPL
+98 NRMPL
-103 SMEISYMLDGKE
+103 SMEISYTLDGKE

-131 CTYIVN
+131 CTYTVN
-137 RYEMAEVQDGKEKI
+137 QYEMAEVQGKKEKI

-178 VDDGSRCIVAGIAF
+178 IDDGSRCVVAGIAF
-192 PGLAEDLKLEEG
+192 PGLSEDLKLEDG
-204 PVDYVEIEADVT
+204 PSNYVEIEADVT
-216 DFVFDGIYSIATN
+216 DFALDGIYSIATN

-241 ALDDLRE
+241 ALDDLKE
-248 AMDEMTEAME
+248 AMDKMTEAME
-258 ALMDGSAALYN
+258 ALMDGSSALYN

-274 YEKSGDLQKGIS
+274 YEKSGDLQNGVS
-286 ALQAGA
+286 ELQAGA
-292 AQLSEG
+292 AQLLEG
-298 SAALR
+298 TTALR
-303 DGVNSLRDGAVN
+303 DGANSLRDGAAS

-327 DELVNGAAQVFNTL
+327 NELVNGAAQVFHTL
-341 LGEANKQLAAS
+341 LAEANRQLAANGLS
-352 GVNVPALTIDNY
+352 VPTLTIDNY
-364 SQVLGGVTASLSP
+364 SQVLGGVTASLNP
-377 EAVGSQV
+377 DAVSGQV
-384 YSAVYN
+384 YSAVYD

-409 EVQKQVFAGVLQ
+409 EVQKQVFASVLQ
-421 AAGLSEDQY
+421 AAGLDESQY
-430 NAIVAAGDAA
+430 NGMPA
-440 AEEQKQAVAGI
+440 EQKQAI

-490 NKITE
+490 NKIAE

-508 GKIAALKAQL
+508 GKITALRAQL
-518 DSYNAFYQGLI
+518 DSYNTFYQGLI
-529 AYTNGVVQAG
+529 AYTNGVAQAG
-539 NGAAQLSA
+539 SGAQQLSA

-561 GAVTLREGM
+561 GAAALKDGM
-570 DTLAGGSAALIDGV
+570 DTLASGSAALIDGV

-630 SRSYNSYTN
+630 SRSYHSYTD
-639 ENGVLDGTVK
+639 EDGAVDGTVK
-649 FIYKTSE
+649 FIYKTAE